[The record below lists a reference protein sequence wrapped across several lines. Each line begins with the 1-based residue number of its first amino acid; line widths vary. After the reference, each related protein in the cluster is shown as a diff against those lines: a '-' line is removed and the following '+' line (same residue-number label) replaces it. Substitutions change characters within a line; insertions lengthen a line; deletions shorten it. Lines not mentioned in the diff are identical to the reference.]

1 MIVSTPWITT
11 LLFIT
16 IRMGTILLFTPIQAI
31 RQIPVHS
38 RLLLIFVLS
47 FMMALNMP
55 QVTEMDSPQIML
67 GGLAEFANGLILA
80 TSLFAAFSVFQIAG
94 QIIENETG
102 MNSLTLFN
110 PSEHSQLPLTSHL
123 LSMLAVLFF
132 FGLNGHLWLFKGL
145 SYSFV
150 IIPPGT
156 MALFNGF
163 TPIMK
168 QMGFMFSMAVMIASP
183 IIVSLLAIDLF
194 SAVLTRNMPQI
205 STYFLTLPLKI
216 LLGLFLLILMLNS
229 FNPIANRVFEHCFQT
244 WQEIMS

>member
-1 MIVSTPWITT
+1 MIVSTSWITT

-38 RLLLIFVLS
+38 RLIFIFIFSVLMS
-47 FMMALNMP
+47 LNTD
-55 QVTEMDSPQIML
+55 QVTEMENPRILL
-67 GGLAEFANGLILA
+67 GGIAEFANGLILA
-80 TSLFAAFSVFQIAG
+80 TSMFAAFSVFQIAG

-132 FGLNGHLWLFKGL
+132 FGLNGHIWLFKGL

-156 MALFNGF
+156 LSLFNGF
-163 TPIMK
+163 VPVMK
-168 QMGFMFSMAVMIASP
+168 QLGFMFSMAVMIASP
-183 IIVSLLAIDLF
+183 IITSLLVIDLF

-205 STYFLTLPLKI
+205 STYFLMIPIKVLLALV
-216 LLGLFLLILMLNS
+216 LLGLMLNY
-229 FNPIANRVFEHCFQT
+229 FNPIANQVFEHCFQT